1 MAKTVA
7 TFPTLTTKRLNMRRV
22 EPRDAIALHTCFG
35 DHEAMRFW
43 NIPASTA
50 VRDTEKIT
58 AWLGKT
64 SSPYDH
70 FAWAIVDRS
79 NDQCVGMVNYHHREA
94 RDRRLE
100 IGYIVARKHQGKGIG
115 TEAVQALL
123 DYCTDKLDVH
133 RVDALIHPDN
143 IASIRL
149 VKRLGFR
156 CEGGPLTD
164 YWRLGDRYLSVM
176 IYARINLG
184 VTTL

>member
-1 MAKTVA
+1 
-7 TFPTLTTKRLNMRRV
+7 
-22 EPRDAIALHTCFG
+22 
-35 DHEAMRFW
+35 
-43 NIPASTA
+43 
-50 VRDTEKIT
+50 
-58 AWLGKT
+58 
-64 SSPYDH
+64 
-70 FAWAIVDRS
+70 
-79 NDQCVGMVNYHHREA
+79 
-94 RDRRLE
+94 
-100 IGYIVARKHQGKGIG
+100 KGIG

-149 VKRLGFR
+149 VKRLEFR